1 MPAENG
7 VDAVNANR
15 PPAHFYNVAL
25 GVQRLNNVL
34 ARALKDQNSAVALR
48 AIHSLQGVA
57 GQSNMFEG
65 PSGAPLVEAMRF
77 PDRTVRYEAAM
88 AIANS
93 LPQQPFNGQ
102 ELVVPLLAEAVAQ
115 SGRPNVLL
123 LVASEADRSRLAGE
137 LKAYNTAGGIGA
149 TGAMAEA
156 RSLPSVDAILV
167 APDVKDE
174 EIEQLVRLARENG
187 RLDRT
192 AKIIARNN
200 GGGVWAREA
209 INDPTLSV
217 TQSTDAEG
225 ISKAIE
231 AGRAKTG
238 GLPLD
243 EKVAN
248 DFAMRAANLLSK
260 LAISRGQVL
269 DLSPALTS
277 LLGSL
282 GDPRPEIVRA
292 VGEAVALVPSPQV
305 QPALLDRAQD
315 PKNAEEVRT
324 SLYRSLA
331 TSAKFYG
338 NQLQEQQIASLR
350 QNVAGEQSLDVRS
363 AAAEALG
370 ALNVPVENVAQ
381 LITEPTQAPTQAQPP
396 AGGQQPAAAGQ

>member
-1 MPAENG
+1 
-7 VDAVNANR
+7 
-15 PPAHFYNVAL
+15 
-25 GVQRLNNVL
+25 
-34 ARALKDQNSAVALR
+34 
-48 AIHSLQGVA
+48 
-57 GQSNMFEG
+57 MFEG
-65 PSGAPLVEAMRF
+65 SAGAPLVDALRF

-123 LVASEADRSRLAGE
+123 VVASEADRSRLTGE
-137 LKAYNTAGGIGA
+137 LKSYNTAGGIGA
-149 TGAMAEA
+149 TGAIAEA

-174 EIEQLVRLARENG
+174 EIEQLMRLARENS

-200 GGGVWAREA
+200 LGGMWARE
-209 INDPTLSV
+209 NDPTLLI
-217 TQSTDAEG
+217 TQATDAEG
-225 ISKAIE
+225 LSKAIE

-248 DFAMRAANLLSK
+248 DFAMRAANLLAK

-269 DLSPALTS
+269 DLSPALSS

-315 PKNAEEVRT
+315 SKNAEEVRS

-338 NQLQEQQIASLR
+338 NQLPEQQIASLR

-363 AAAEALG
+363 AAGEALG

-381 LITEPTQAPTQAQPP
+381 LITEPTAAPTQAQPP

>member
-1 MPAENG
+1 
-7 VDAVNANR
+7 
-15 PPAHFYNVAL
+15 
-25 GVQRLNNVL
+25 
-34 ARALKDQNSAVALR
+34 
-48 AIHSLQGVA
+48 
-57 GQSNMFEG
+57 
-65 PSGAPLVEAMRF
+65 
-77 PDRTVRYEAAM
+77 M
-88 AIANS
+88 AIAS
-93 LPQQPFNGQ
+93 ALPQQSFNGQ

-123 LVASEADRSRLAGE
+123 VVANEADRSRLAGE
-137 LKAYNTAGGIGA
+137 LKGYNTAGGIGA
-149 TGAMAEA
+149 TGAIAEA
-156 RSLPSVDAILV
+156 RSLPSVDVIFV
-167 APDVKDE
+167 AADVKDE

-192 AKIIARNN
+192 AKVIARNN
-200 GGGVWAREA
+200 GGGAWAREA
-209 INDPTLSV
+209 INDPTLSI
-217 TQSTDAEG
+217 TQATDADG
-225 ISKAIE
+225 LAKAIE

-248 DFAMRAANLLSK
+248 DFAMRAANLLAR

-269 DLSPALTS
+269 DLSPALSS

-292 VGEAVALVPSPQV
+292 VGEAVALVQSPQV

-315 PKNAEEVRT
+315 PKNAEEVRA

-338 NQLQEQQIASLR
+338 NQLAEPQVASLR
-350 QNVAGEQSLDVRS
+350 QNVSAEQNLDVRS

-381 LITEPTQAPTQAQPP
+381 LITEPTAAPTQAQPP